1 MARRLILAAI
11 GCLLLSGCAV
21 QRSLMASFAEQAIRL
36 SGSKH
41 NLSDSAKVYAAL
53 GADSLRFKAPARPGH
68 GCRLETAQI
77 RVGRNSYPLY
87 RLHPRRVSSPEKVV
101 LYLHGGAYVHEI
113 ISYQWKMVTDIAKRS
128 GVEVYVPR
136 YPLAPAHTFART
148 YELLDELYS
157 LLLTIYEPENIIFL
171 GDSAGGGLAVAYCQ
185 TLVEKG
191 APLPGKLVLL
201 SPWVDLT
208 MSTPGIGQFESS
220 DPMLSRSG
228 LLVYARAWAGEDYS
242 AYSSPPE
249 ADSKLRDPQLSPI
262 YGEMRGLPQT
272 HLFAGTREILLP
284 DALKFYSLLKDADV
298 PSMLYLGHGCNHVY
312 AAFPSKEGKTARKTI
327 ARLIAE

>member
-1 MARRLILAAI
+1 MARRLVIATL

-21 QRSLMASFAEQAIRL
+21 QRSLMASFAEQTIRI
-36 SGSKH
+36 SGNKR
-41 NLSDSAKVYAAL
+41 NLSDSARVYAAL
-53 GADSLRFKAPARPGH
+53 GADSAKFKAPVRPGH

-77 RVGRNSYPLY
+77 RLGRKSYPLF
-87 RLHPRRVSSPEKVV
+87 RVHPRRLSSPEKVV

-113 ISYQWKMVTDIAKRS
+113 ISFQWKMVTDIAKRS

-136 YPLAPAHTFART
+136 YPLAPDHHYAQT

-157 LLLTIYEPENIIFL
+157 LLLTLYEPDNIIFL
-171 GDSAGGGLAVAYCQ
+171 GDSAGGGLAAAYCQ

-191 APLPGKLVLL
+191 RPLPGKLVLL

-208 MSTPGIGQFESS
+208 MSNPGIGQFESI
-220 DPMLSRSG
+220 DPMLSGPG

-242 AYSSPPE
+242 SFSRPLE
-249 ADSKLRDPQLSPI
+249 SDSKLWNPLLSPI
-262 YGEMRGLPQT
+262 YGQMRGLPQT
-272 HLFAGTREILLP
+272 HLFAGTREIFLP
-284 DALKFYSLLKDADV
+284 DALKFYSRLKEDGV
-298 PSMLYLGHGCNHVY
+298 SSMLYLGHGCNHVY
-312 AAFPSKEGKTARKTI
+312 AAFPSKEGKAARKTI